1 MERTRV
7 YKTNENYLRLRKI
20 VYFILGI
27 LEILFAFRLVFK
39 LLGASHSSAF
49 VSLIYSLSGFFQA
62 PFDYIFRTAI
72 ANGIET
78 RSVLEPATIIAM
90 IVYALIAYGIVQ
102 LIRIVATPSGGLQL
116 ESEKETGNRSFV
128 TKFETTEGTQLRG
141 EGETET
147 TVNKIYTNQN
157 DKEI

>member
-7 YKTNENYLRLRKI
+7 YKTNENYLKLRKI

-27 LEILFAFRLVFK
+27 LEILFALRLVFK

-49 VSLIYSLSGFFQA
+49 VSLIYSLSGFFQT

-90 IVYALIAYGIVQ
+90 IVYALIAYGIIK
-102 LIRIVATPSGGLQL
+102 LIKIVATPNGGVQL
-116 ESEKETGNRSFV
+116 ESESKTENRPVV
-128 TKFETTEGTQLRG
+128 TKIETIEGTQLHG
-141 EGETET
+141 DKETET
-147 TVNKIYTNQN
+147 TVNKIYTNKN
-157 DKEI
+157 DK